1 MLRLGD
7 GRILDAPFGL
17 LAPCV
22 LAAVVDDAHH
32 QRPRLA
38 RILDGD
44 GGAAARPPLG
54 ARVGGAAGLH
64 HADEERVVHHVDR
77 GEEER
82 VVPEGA
88 REPLLGEL

>member
-1 MLRLGD
+1 MQRLAEAALVVLRLGD

-38 RILDGD
+38 RMLDGD
-44 GGAAARPPLG
+44 GGAATRAPARRRLS
-54 ARVGGAAGLH
+54 ARVRGAAGLH

-77 GEEER
+77 G
-82 VVPEGA
+82 
-88 REPLLGEL
+88 